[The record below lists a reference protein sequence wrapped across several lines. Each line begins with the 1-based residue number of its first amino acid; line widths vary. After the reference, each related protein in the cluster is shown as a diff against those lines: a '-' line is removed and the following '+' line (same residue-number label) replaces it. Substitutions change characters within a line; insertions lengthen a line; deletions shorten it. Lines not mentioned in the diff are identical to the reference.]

1 MSFRGSRGK
10 SSSTFSNLPFGL
22 SYSDVSAK
30 GSTEL
35 PLIPLPL
42 NHPSNELE
50 REIAIHYINFKNAL
64 KDGPFF
70 TGSMELISEEDQEE
84 GDTENAKNKRK
95 NKPSLQVDA
104 DGLNDGIERYS
115 DKYLK
120 RRKIGTSIDEHPFN
134 IDFFPKELYHV
145 MGINKKKLIQLSK
158 LDKSKTLFGLN
169 GSREEDEAVGRALL
183 EKMSGMV
190 DDDEENEEG
199 NDEKEADKDDI
210 DEDDEF
216 EEDDDDDYNAEKYF
230 DDGDDDLGGDDEY
243 PDEAEF

>member
-1 MSFRGSRGK
+1 MSFGGSRGK
-10 SSSTFSNLPFGL
+10 SSSTFTNLPFGL
-22 SYSDVSAK
+22 SYSDVSAN

-35 PLIPLPL
+35 PLIPLPM

-50 REIAIHYINFKNAL
+50 KEIAIHYMNFKTAL

-70 TGSMELISEEDQEE
+70 TGSMELISEQDDQD
-84 GDTENAKNKRK
+84 DTDAQGTGSKKKGPR
-95 NKPSLQVDA
+95 LQVDA

-134 IDFFPKELYHV
+134 VDFFPRELYQV

-158 LDKSKTLFGLN
+158 LDKGKTLFGLS
-169 GSREEDEAVGRALL
+169 GSKEEDEAVGRALL

-190 DDDEENEEG
+190 EEDDEEDGNEEKEV
-199 NDEKEADKDDI
+199 EKEDI